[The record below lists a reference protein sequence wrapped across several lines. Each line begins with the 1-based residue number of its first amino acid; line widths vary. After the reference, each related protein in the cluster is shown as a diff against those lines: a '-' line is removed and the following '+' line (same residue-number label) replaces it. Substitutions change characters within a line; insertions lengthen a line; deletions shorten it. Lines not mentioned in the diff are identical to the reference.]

1 MRTLRALVSLL
12 QVEIRFSPD
21 LLSLFKGSDGAEEDL
36 QSAKECKYQMV
47 GILLLLS
54 HDHHA
59 AHIQSLPDLRYFLTF
74 PFLGSVTAQP
84 QEEEL
89 RFVL

>member
-1 MRTLRALVSLL
+1 
-12 QVEIRFSPD
+12 
-21 LLSLFKGSDGAEEDL
+21 
-36 QSAKECKYQMV
+36 MV